1 MNILTPIRYK
11 NSFFTSS
18 YGGGSFLYDLAGEKI
33 KPESSWNNTIQA
45 YMSSPVVLGDHA
57 YMHLRNQRLICLNLK
72 NGETAW
78 TSQPFGKYWS
88 MITDGERI
96 LGLDQKGVL
105 YLIDGTPESLE
116 ILSQKKVSDTE
127 TWAHVAINN
136 GNIYIRSLNK
146 LMCYSM
152 NQTSDSTETAV
163 SAAAKLK

>member
-1 MNILTPIRYK
+1 
-11 NSFFTSS
+11 
-18 YGGGSFLYDLAGEKI
+18 
-33 KPESSWNNTIQA
+33 
-45 YMSSPVVLGDHA
+45 
-57 YMHLRNQRLICLNLK
+57 
-72 NGETAW
+72 
-78 TSQPFGKYWS
+78 